1 MLQISNPKQPIHA
14 MKSTFPLATLVLAS
28 CLAFSGCGSG
38 DLPKVEQV
46 EAPTVDPLVE
56 AKTIL
61 NNYAQGRPVTSEAE
75 SFPDLIARVKEKDAA
90 KGAILEK
97 GLTEIKSNPSMAQT
111 KATELL
117 KQL

>member
-1 MLQISNPKQPIHA
+1 
-14 MKSTFPLATLVLAS
+14 MKSTYLFVALALTS
-28 CLAFSGCGSG
+28 CLAVSGCTSG
-38 DLPKVEQV
+38 ELPKVEQV

-56 AKTIL
+56 AKAIL
-61 NNYAQGRPVTSEAE
+61 NNYTQGMPVTSEAE

-97 GLTEIKSNPSMAQT
+97 GLMEIKANPSIAQT